1 MSAPHAAGG
10 FSLFPNTSNTPR
22 PPSRSQSTRPRA
34 ATPQG
39 RPSLSAEA
47 TSPRPGGHAS
57 VRRNSSATREGK
69 QRAVSNNPWQHA
81 LDARPQQFY
90 ADSTVGPSTAAAP
103 AATAD
108 PVIETTTSQPVT
120 DVPQRCETAFS
131 EAQTLVRSPSQRSRN
146 SIAKPPLAYAPA
158 GPSSSV
164 PPGTAIGEPPA
175 LRSIF
180 PRYNHELPLD
190 RQEYYPTQASPT
202 HIPQAAISRPLY
214 SPRSAA
220 AGASGGPRSP
230 AYGAQVVSPAP
241 TANSSSRWPG
251 HRHHE
256 PAVIPPVSTTE
267 ELRGLW
273 KVTNGWKASSLEAHN
288 YCLKMTAAPDAP
300 MYTLSSSTSQP
311 FYCLRVDPTS
321 ASALVSLSRY
331 DPNKPFKAN
340 TAIAT
345 SNTPSNPG
353 NSSPSPRASSSSS
366 RRSEHVTQLHNVAH
380 SPSTTS
386 AKHQKYWQE
395 VLVTTL
401 EQNPLRR
408 RHPTSSS
415 NNNNANADANENDG
429 LVAHLWPAAAARLA
443 ADRANDAATV
453 ALAQQESARLVWD
466 ADSGNHFLV
475 HPALAVPFCVTI
487 ERSPAYSRTEY
498 TLEHLESPA
507 HLARLTRD
515 GTGAGWLE
523 VDTGIA
529 SKVDAVYLVDVAVAA
544 LVLVA
549 HSDEGFV
556 GGVEVFE
563 PPPVVFGGPNGSVLG
578 GGGGG
583 GGAGG
588 AGGEDGGRT
597 SRGSRRLVGAVAAVA
612 GAGSRRES
620 RREEKERRKEMKRGK
635 SGASVKKRMEH
646 FEMDLESQSSTFG
659 KASGQDKDKDKI
671 PGVARALIGLLT
683 VTFKCFVWCAT
694 LAFKALMAI
703 LSGLAR
709 CCGLGKL

>member
-22 PPSRSQSTRPRA
+22 PPSRSQSARPRA

-39 RPSLSAEA
+39 RPSISAEA
-47 TSPRPGGHAS
+47 TPPRPARHAS
-57 VRRNSSATREGK
+57 VRRNSSATREGR

-81 LDARPQQFY
+81 LDARQQQFY
-90 ADSTVGPSTAAAP
+90 TDTAAGPSTAAA
-103 AATAD
+103 AD

-131 EAQTLVRSPSQRSRN
+131 DAQTLVRSPSQRSRS
-146 SIAKPPLAYAPA
+146 SIAKPPLAYTPA
-158 GPSSSV
+158 GQSSTV
-164 PPGTAIGEPPA
+164 APGTAIGEPPA

-180 PRYNHELPLD
+180 PRYNHDLPLD

-220 AGASGGPRSP
+220 AGASSGPRSP
-230 AYGAQVVSPAP
+230 PHGAQVVSPAP

-300 MYTLSSSTSQP
+300 IYTLSSSTSQP
-311 FYCLRVDPTS
+311 FYSLRVDPTS
-321 ASALVSLSRY
+321 ASALVSLARY

-340 TAIAT
+340 TAIIT
-345 SNTPSNPG
+345 SNSPSSPG
-353 NSSPSPRASSSSS
+353 NS
-366 RRSEHVTQLHNVAH
+366 RRSEHVTQLQNIAH

-395 VLVTTL
+395 VLVTTV

-408 RHPTSSS
+408 QPTNGSRSNN
-415 NNNNANADANENDG
+415 NNNNANADTDETDG

-443 ADRANDAATV
+443 ADRANDATTV

-466 ADSGNHFLV
+466 SDSGNHFLV

-549 HSDEGFV
+549 HSDEAFV

-563 PPPVVFGGPNGSVLG
+563 PPPVAFAGPNGAVLG
-578 GGGGG
+578 GG
-583 GGAGG
+583 A
-588 AGGEDGGRT
+588 AGEDGGRT

-620 RREEKERRKEMKRGK
+620 RREDKERRRGK
-635 SGASVKKRMEH
+635 SGASAKRRMEQ
-646 FEMDLESQSSTFG
+646 FEIDLESQSSTFG

-694 LAFKALMAI
+694 LAFKALMTI

-709 CCGLGKL
+709 CCGAGKL

>member
-1 MSAPHAAGG
+1 M
-10 FSLFPNTSNTPR
+10 
-22 PPSRSQSTRPRA
+22 
-34 ATPQG
+34 
-39 RPSLSAEA
+39 
-47 TSPRPGGHAS
+47 
-57 VRRNSSATREGK
+57 
-69 QRAVSNNPWQHA
+69 
-81 LDARPQQFY
+81 
-90 ADSTVGPSTAAAP
+90 
-103 AATAD
+103 
-108 PVIETTTSQPVT
+108 
-120 DVPQRCETAFS
+120 
-131 EAQTLVRSPSQRSRN
+131 
-146 SIAKPPLAYAPA
+146 
-158 GPSSSV
+158 
-164 PPGTAIGEPPA
+164 
-175 LRSIF
+175 
-180 PRYNHELPLD
+180 
-190 RQEYYPTQASPT
+190 
-202 HIPQAAISRPLY
+202 
-214 SPRSAA
+214 
-220 AGASGGPRSP
+220 
-230 AYGAQVVSPAP
+230 
-241 TANSSSRWPG
+241 
-251 HRHHE
+251 
-256 PAVIPPVSTTE
+256 
-267 ELRGLW
+267 
-273 KVTNGWKASSLEAHN
+273 TNGWKASSLEAHN

-300 MYTLSSSTSQP
+300 IYTLSSTSQP
-311 FYCLRVDPTS
+311 FYSLRVDPTS
-321 ASALVSLSRY
+321 ASALVSLARY

-340 TAIAT
+340 TAVIA
-345 SNTPSNPG
+345 SNSPSSPG

-366 RRSEHVTQLHNVAH
+366 RRSEHVTQLQNIAH

-395 VLVTTL
+395 VLVTTV

-408 RHPTSSS
+408 QPTNGGRNNNNNS
-415 NNNNANADANENDG
+415 NNNANASANAETDENDG

-443 ADRANDAATV
+443 ADRANDATTV

-466 ADSGNHFLV
+466 GDSGNHFLV

-549 HSDEGFV
+549 HSDEAFV

-563 PPPVVFGGPNGSVLG
+563 PPPVAFAAPNGAVLG
-578 GGGGG
+578 GG
-583 GGAGG
+583 A
-588 AGGEDGGRT
+588 AGEDGGRT
-597 SRGSRRLVGAVAAVA
+597 SRGSRRLAGAVAAVA

-620 RREEKERRKEMKRGK
+620 RREDKERRRGK
-635 SGASVKKRMEH
+635 SGASAKRRMEQ
-646 FEMDLESQSSTFG
+646 FEIDLESQSSTFG

-709 CCGLGKL
+709 CCGAGKL